1 MSADAALLAQQQ
13 RVQLLRKARWR
24 ELGQEPVY
32 PAPPPPAAPLTPR
45 AQKIKDDL
53 DAMEDGGV
61 GKKLSEGIPR
71 LIDVFRLYDTDGDG
85 VVTRGEFKKGMKK
98 GLEKAGADAMNSLFD
113 RLDRDKSGTIS
124 YHELKKLAS
133 ETGSEARALQL

>member
-1 MSADAALLAQQQ
+1 
-13 RVQLLRKARWR
+13 
-24 ELGQEPVY
+24 
-32 PAPPPPAAPLTPR
+32 
-45 AQKIKDDL
+45 
-53 DAMEDGGV
+53 MEDGGV
-61 GKKLSEGIPR
+61 GKKLSEGILR

-98 GLEKAGADAMNSLFD
+98 LGLEKAGAEAMNGLFD

-133 ETGSEARALQL
+133 ETGAKRGALQL